1 MIDKNDPEIQVYLQ
15 EELQKQKEQ
24 IAERI
29 LWRNAKSLIGGP
41 TYADMEYYTGLS
53 RAEIEEIADKCQWKL
68 RIKECYG
75 EGNLIGRVE
84 SLCNCLKNKDIDCE
98 KISGGY
104 GIDLSCV
111 KEWAKDPKKH
121 AVLELV
127 SQGIDDD
134 YIIESFNLTEEEF
147 LNLVPSDQE
156 LWEYK
161 PVFQRKELSDEELE
175 LRYQKMIESEDSD
188 GKTDW

>member
-1 MIDKNDPEIQVYLQ
+1 MIDRNDPEIRAYLK

-24 IAERI
+24 MAERI

-68 RIKECYG
+68 RIKECYA
-75 EGNLIGRVE
+75 EGNLIGQVE
-84 SLCNCLKNKDIDCE
+84 SLCNYLKNKDIDCE
-98 KISGGY
+98 IISEGY

-111 KEWAKDPKKH
+111 KEWAKDPDKH

-175 LRYQKMIESEDSD
+175 ARYQKMIESE
-188 GKTDW
+188 GL